1 MVNISSNLPDYNSL
15 FPSLFVWHR
24 LVISEN
30 IESACIERAR
40 CIRYIFPTEAS
51 KSTLSNVYALSKYV
65 SFDSWSSSLFQRAF
79 GNSPFLSTGK
89 WKLWYGKWK
98 LCSTL
103 LPSNYKVIL
112 AKSQLKCNI
121 HLSVAVGAIP
131 ATARSLAGRANAVK
145 AGLLLHLCL
154 PLPWFL
160 NYCWLAYLCVCVCPF
175 ADNLIVS
182 CCLFVLLCLA
192 LFITLATCSSF
203 TGFLFTCLCL
213 CPLLWLCVY
222 WLFLIVRRW
231 TLCACLSMPAA
242 VPVVDSHPSSMRL
255 CPCPLRF
262 PLAAGLCAPFRT
274 VIVSTLERWLNFY
287 LSACAQTPGCSS
299 LYINNY
305 IFFSLDNFISL
316 LCVPTLVV
324 VLLSP
329 FFFFF
334 VLVCPVPLLCFT
346 LNADLLFVCMW
357 VCPERGC
364 FILFTGLFPLCEFVC
379 VPDPLFPLQ
388 RWIIS
393 CLCAF
398 LYAGF
403 FLAWA
408 PILLAVSCFP
418 LNADLLSLSMFLLY
432 DS

>member
-1 MVNISSNLPDYNSL
+1 MFTLY
-15 FPSLFVWHR
+15 PSTYLSIREV
-24 LVISEN
+24 
-30 IESACIERAR
+30 AR
-40 CIRYIFPTEAS
+40 CFSEHSEILHFFPLE
-51 KSTLSNVYALSKYV
+51 NE
-65 SFDSWSSSLFQRAF
+65 
-79 GNSPFLSTGK
+79 
-89 WKLWYGKWK
+89 KLWCGKWK

-222 WLFLIVRRW
+222 WLFIIVRRW
-231 TLCACLSMPAA
+231 TLCACLYMPAA

-324 VLLSP
+324 VCFVPFLFYLRAWVSRSVALFHLKRWLAFCLHVSVPRTWLLYLIHWIIS
-329 FFFFF
+329 F
-334 VLVCPVPLLCFT
+334 
-346 LNADLLFVCMW
+346 MW
-357 VCPERGC
+357 VCVCPR
-364 FILFTGLFPLCEFVC
+364 PFVS
-379 VPDPLFPLQ
+379 PTTLN
-388 RWIIS
+388 
-393 CLCAF
+393 
-398 LYAGF
+398 YAGF

-418 LNADLLSLSMFLLY
+418 LNADLLYLSLSVSLIR
-432 DS
+432 